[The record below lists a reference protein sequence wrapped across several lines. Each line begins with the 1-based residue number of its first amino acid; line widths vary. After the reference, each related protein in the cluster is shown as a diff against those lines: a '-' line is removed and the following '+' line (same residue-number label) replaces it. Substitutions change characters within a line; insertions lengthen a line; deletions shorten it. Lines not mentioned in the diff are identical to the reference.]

1 MFEVGQEVWD
11 TVLGKGSVW
20 GISMTSALYPVRVK
34 FDNGL
39 IESYNFQ
46 GKCAEKNKRSLFFS
60 EPTVTAELFPPKKPS
75 KSVLKVGDLIAIKD
89 EHCSDVVIVS
99 FLEEGEERIYYEY
112 LDGQRGYLH
121 KENVTVYPLGEEIKF
136 ES

>member
-20 GISMTSALYPVRVK
+20 GIRNNALYPVRVK

-39 IESYNFQ
+39 TESYNFQ
-46 GKCAEKNKRSLFFS
+46 GKCAENNKRSLFFS
-60 EPTVTAELFPPKKPS
+60 EPVVTAELFPPKKPF

-89 EHCSDVVIVS
+89 EHCSDLLIVS
-99 FLEEGEERIYYEY
+99 FLEESKERIYYKY
-112 LDGQRGYLH
+112 IDGQRGYLH

-136 ES
+136 R

>member
-20 GISMTSALYPVRVK
+20 SISMTSALYPVRVK

-60 EPTVTAELFPPKKPS
+60 EPTVTAELFPPKKPF
-75 KSVLKVGDLIAIKD
+75 KSRLKVGDLIAIKYG
-89 EHCSDVVIVS
+89 HYSDAAIVY
-99 FLEEGEERIYYEY
+99 FLKEDDERIYYTY
-112 LDGQRGYLH
+112 SDGEKDYSH
-121 KENVTVYPLGEEIKF
+121 KENVYVYHLGEEIKF
-136 ES
+136 S

>member
-60 EPTVTAELFPPKKPS
+60 EPTVTAELFPPKKPF
-75 KSVLKVGDLIAIKD
+75 KSSLNKGDLIAIKD

-99 FLEEGEERIYYEY
+99 FLEEGKDRIYYAY
-112 LDGQRGYLH
+112 IDGLRGYLH
-121 KENVTVYPLGEEIKF
+121 KKNVTVYPLGEEIKF
-136 ES
+136 N

>member
-39 IESYNFQ
+39 TESYNFQ

-60 EPTVTAELFPPKKPS
+60 EPTVTAELFPPKKTF
-75 KSVLKVGDLIAIKD
+75 KSSLNKGDLIAIKD
-89 EHCSDVVIVS
+89 EHCSDV
-99 FLEEGEERIYYEY
+99 R
-112 LDGQRGYLH
+112 
-121 KENVTVYPLGEEIKF
+121 
-136 ES
+136 

>member
-39 IESYNFQ
+39 TESYNFQ

-60 EPTVTAELFPPKKPS
+60 EPTVTAELFPPKKPF
-75 KSVLKVGDLIAIKD
+75 KSMLKVGDVIVIKD
-89 EHCSDVVIVS
+89 EHYSDAAIVS
-99 FLEEGEERIYYEY
+99 FLKEDDERIYYTY
-112 LDGQRGYLH
+112 SDGEKDYSH
-121 KENVTVYPLGEEIKF
+121 KENVYVYHLGEEIKF

>member
-60 EPTVTAELFPPKKPS
+60 EPTVTAELFPPKKTF
-75 KSVLKVGDLIAIKD
+75 KSSLNKGDLIAIKD

-99 FLEEGEERIYYEY
+99 FLKEDEERIHYTYI
-112 LDGQRGYLH
+112 DGQRGYLH
-121 KENVTVYPLGEEIKF
+121 KKNVSVYPLGEEIKF
-136 ES
+136 S